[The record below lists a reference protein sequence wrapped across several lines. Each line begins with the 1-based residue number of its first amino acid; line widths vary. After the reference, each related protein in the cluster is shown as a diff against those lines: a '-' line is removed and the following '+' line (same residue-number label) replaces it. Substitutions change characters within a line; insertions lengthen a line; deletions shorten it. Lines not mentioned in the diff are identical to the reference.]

1 MGVSGVGN
9 DAYWV
14 GNNISS
20 SLYVLAGDRFLR
32 ISIGGNEDRE
42 IKLRK
47 SKQLA
52 SRALKRLSSLPPK
65 TTTMP

>member
-1 MGVSGVGN
+1 MRVSGVGN

-14 GNNISS
+14 GNISS
-20 SLYVLAGDRFLR
+20 SLYVLAGDRFLS

-52 SRALKRLSSLPPK
+52 SRALKRLSSLPAK
-65 TTTMP
+65 TTTVP